1 METDGVEE
9 AFGDCSAQCFIQA
22 VRREERAASLPELA
36 AAMPFHDCRMSVDGH
51 LHKVYITIL
60 SPHIGLNI
68 GDMVHNGEIMI
79 ND

>member
-1 METDGVEE
+1 MALKKRSEIV
-9 AFGDCSAQCFIQA
+9 ALCFIQA

-36 AAMPFHDCRMSVDGH
+36 AAMLFHDCRMSVDGH
-51 LHKVYITIL
+51 LHKVYITI
-60 SPHIGLNI
+60 SPHIGSNI

>member
-1 METDGVEE
+1 
-9 AFGDCSAQCFIQA
+9 
-22 VRREERAASLPELA
+22 
-36 AAMPFHDCRMSVDGH
+36 MSVDGH